1 MHALILDDYLH
12 LRLRDVVDPEIGP
25 EDVLIRVKACGIC
38 GSDVHGYDGGT
49 GRRIPP
55 LIMGHEAAGVIQT
68 AGKGVKRFKPGD
80 RVTFDSTIS
89 CGECLNC
96 TAGAVNLCERRQVL
110 GVSCE
115 EYRRHGAFAEYV
127 AVPERIVY
135 ALPDELS
142 FAKAAMIEA
151 VSIAVHAAKIT
162 EVQSPST
169 AVVIGA
175 GMIGLLSIQ
184 AFRHFGCD
192 RVFAVDVDQSR
203 LPIAVNL
210 GATDV
215 FLGSGPEVAS
225 RILAA
230 TEGRGA
236 DIAVEAVG
244 AQGSISTAIDSVRA
258 GGKVTLIGNL
268 APKVEIPL
276 QKVVTRQLKLL
287 GSCASAGEYPEC
299 ISLMRNGHI
308 RVESL
313 ISVVAPLSEG
323 AELFERLRAREPGL
337 MKVVL
342 EP

>member
-1 MHALILDDYLH
+1 MRALMLEEYLH
-12 LRLRDVVDPEIGP
+12 LQLRDVVDPEIGP

-38 GSDVHGYDGGT
+38 GSDIHGYDGST

-68 AGKGVKRFKPGD
+68 VGKEVKRFKPGD
-80 RVTFDSTIS
+80 RVTLDSTIS

-96 TAGAVNLCERRQVL
+96 IAGALNLCEKRQVL

-115 EYRRHGAFAEYV
+115 EYRRQGAFAEYI

-142 FAKAAMIEA
+142 FAQAAMIEA
-151 VSIAVHAAKIT
+151 VSISVHAAKFT

-184 AFRHFGCD
+184 AFRHYGCD
-192 RVFAVDVDQSR
+192 RVFAIDVDRSR
-203 LPIAVNL
+203 LPVALDL
-210 GATDV
+210 GAKDV
-215 FLGSGPEVAS
+215 FLGSGPEVVS
-225 RILAA
+225 RVLAV

-236 DIAVEAVG
+236 DIVVEAVG

-299 ISLMRNGHI
+299 ISLMQSGHI
-308 RVESL
+308 RVDSL
-313 ISVVAPLSEG
+313 ISMVAPLSEG
-323 AELFERLRAREPGL
+323 AQLFGRLHAREQGL

>member
-1 MHALILDDYLH
+1 MRALILEDYLQ
-12 LRLRDVVDPEIGP
+12 LQLRDFVEPKIGP

-38 GSDVHGYDGGT
+38 GSDIHGYDGSS

-55 LIMGHEAAGVIQT
+55 LIMGHEAAGVIRIV
-68 AGKGVKRFKPGD
+68 GKEVKRFKPGD

-89 CGECLNC
+89 CGACFYC
-96 TAGAVNLCERRQVL
+96 TAGTVNLCEKRQVL
-110 GVSCE
+110 GVSCG

-135 ALPDELS
+135 ALPDELP
-142 FAKAAMIEA
+142 FAQAAMIEA

-162 EVQSPST
+162 EIQSPST

-184 AFRHFGCD
+184 AFRHYGCD

-203 LPIAVNL
+203 LSLALDL
-210 GATDV
+210 GVTDV
-215 FLGSGPEVAS
+215 FLGSGPKVVS
-225 RILAA
+225 QVLAV

-236 DIAVEAVG
+236 DIVVEAVG

-268 APKVEIPL
+268 APKVEVPL

-313 ISVVAPLSEG
+313 ISMVAPLSEG
-323 AELFERLRAREPGL
+323 AELLARLHAREPGL